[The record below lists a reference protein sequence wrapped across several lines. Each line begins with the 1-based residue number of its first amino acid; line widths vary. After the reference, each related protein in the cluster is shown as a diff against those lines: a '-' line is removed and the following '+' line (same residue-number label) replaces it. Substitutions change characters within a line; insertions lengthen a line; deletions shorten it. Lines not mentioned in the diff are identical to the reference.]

1 MDVSNTE
8 TRKIVLYLKTQNG
21 FTNFPYRFSNSISG
35 DEMTIR
41 AYARPPV
48 LLNIDTMITKR
59 WLEASEII
67 LIPDHITRVRYGDC
81 GPILW
86 TKNASDNPTKIL
98 NSADFSYLEIKTLN
112 PDHTELRIQGKLKT
126 NGWYCVNHSI
136 DYISDI
142 RQINFYAVPV
152 SILLGKVDNLKDIK
166 FDYSLGNYVNEVRIG
181 ERGPTLR
188 IDRTKNESVLRI
200 GEIQ

>member
-1 MDVSNTE
+1 MKNVLYLVGGVLLFMLLAQVNNWFSYEIKSPTFIKAMDVSNTE

-112 PDHTELRIQGKLKT
+112 PGLPP
-126 NGWYCVNHSI
+126 N
-136 DYISDI
+136 
-142 RQINFYAVPV
+142 
-152 SILLGKVDNLKDIK
+152 
-166 FDYSLGNYVNEVRIG
+166 
-181 ERGPTLR
+181 
-188 IDRTKNESVLRI
+188 
-200 GEIQ
+200 